1 MTYQSRN
8 PIVLEAIE
16 KAWENSKTQKQ
27 AAEKYLN
34 MLRNDK
40 ELRDAATARYLQRIA
55 SEDVSAR
62 SRTNR
67 ISFKRQAEKI
77 SKQVLL
83 KKGEHSTPNVSLKNT
98 AVNYA
103 KNIFD
108 YFALP
113 DLGIALGDATKA
125 DLEHVVKREHGKMN
139 THKRNHKFLS
149 AILEKMPEGKIVR
162 DVWKIEDVEAIHTD
176 VMVS

>member
-1 MTYQSRN
+1 M
-8 PIVLEAIE
+8 
-16 KAWENSKTQKQ
+16 
-27 AAEKYLN
+27 
-34 MLRNDK
+34 
-40 ELRDAATARYLQRIA
+40 
-55 SEDVSAR
+55 
-62 SRTNR
+62 
-67 ISFKRQAEKI
+67 
-77 SKQVLL
+77 KQVLL

-113 DLGIALGDATKA
+113 ELGIALGDATKS
-125 DLEHVVKREHGKMN
+125 DLEIVVKREHSKMS
-139 THKRNHKFLS
+139 THKHNHKFLS

>member
-1 MTYQSRN
+1 MTYQMRN

-16 KAWENSKTQKQ
+16 KAWEASKTQKE
-27 AAEKYLN
+27 AAEKYLE
-34 MLRNDK
+34 MLRSDK
-40 ELRDAATARYLQRIA
+40 KLRDAATARYLQRIA

-62 SRTNR
+62 SRGNR
-67 ISFKRQAEKI
+67 ASFRKQAEKI

-83 KKGEHSTPNVSLKNT
+83 QKGEHSVPSVSLKNT
-98 AVNYA
+98 AALYA

-113 DLGIALGDATKA
+113 DLGICLGDAMKS
-125 DLEHVVKREHGKMN
+125 DLEHVVHKEGLKAN
-139 THKRNHKFLS
+139 THRRNHKFLS
-149 AILEKMPEGKIVR
+149 AILEKMSEDKIVR